1 MAEENTCPI
10 TNLTAERVALG
21 DRYSYEVRSAEISYT
36 VTGTATALILAC
48 RQNDVSSSSQETFSK
63 LAYWVYR
70 QNQEGVKFPKI
81 TSAVL
86 DKINNQPFPNM
97 TERNASYLLWVK
109 QRTYPDLSRFIDDT
123 DNPAGIVASC
133 SLNGNDQA
141 HLVHHLYN
149 EGYLNFLD
157 SSSIDQE
164 AHAIKI
170 KLTLQGLE
178 YCEKLEADRSASDE
192 VFVAM
197 WFDSSLDELFEHIK
211 AEVKKELDLSVVRID
226 RQEHN
231 NKIDDEIIA
240 HLKSCR
246 FVVADFTC
254 SDDGKT
260 HRGGVYFEAGF
271 AQGLQKNVIFTVR
284 KDCVDGL
291 HFDTRQYNHIVWKKQ
306 GDKFLEDKEN
316 DAKTLGQRIVH
327 RIRAIE
333 T

>member
-141 HLVHHLYN
+141 HLVHHL
-149 EGYLNFLD
+149 
-157 SSSIDQE
+157 
-164 AHAIKI
+164 
-170 KLTLQGLE
+170 
-178 YCEKLEADRSASDE
+178 
-192 VFVAM
+192 
-197 WFDSSLDELFEHIK
+197 
-211 AEVKKELDLSVVRID
+211 
-226 RQEHN
+226 
-231 NKIDDEIIA
+231 
-240 HLKSCR
+240 
-246 FVVADFTC
+246 
-254 SDDGKT
+254 
-260 HRGGVYFEAGF
+260 
-271 AQGLQKNVIFTVR
+271 
-284 KDCVDGL
+284 
-291 HFDTRQYNHIVWKKQ
+291 
-306 GDKFLEDKEN
+306 
-316 DAKTLGQRIVH
+316 
-327 RIRAIE
+327 
-333 T
+333 